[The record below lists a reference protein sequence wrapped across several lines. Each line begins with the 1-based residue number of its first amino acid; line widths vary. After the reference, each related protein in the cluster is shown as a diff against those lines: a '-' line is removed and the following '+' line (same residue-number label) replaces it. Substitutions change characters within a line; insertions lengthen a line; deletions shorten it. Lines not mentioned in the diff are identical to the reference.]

1 LVIFTND
8 KGVIMK
14 NTKVKVI
21 WKDDWPLFLWKSKIR
36 KLLNYC
42 FQDAKDKSGQY
53 SNHELAN
60 RRNCKTIW
68 SWFQSI
74 KQRSH
79 CFGEYYGTKQDIFP
93 SNHHNK
99 NMFFLL

>member
-1 LVIFTND
+1 
-8 KGVIMK
+8 
-14 NTKVKVI
+14 VKAI
-21 WKDDWPLFLWKSKIR
+21 WKDDWPLFLWKSKIWN
-36 KLLNYC
+36 LLNYC
-42 FQDAKDKSGQY
+42 FQDAKDKGGKY

-68 SWFQSI
+68 SWLQSI

-79 CFGEYYGTKQDIFP
+79 CFGEHYGTKQDIFP

-99 NMFFLL
+99 NMFFCYKIVIKLILESLLLE